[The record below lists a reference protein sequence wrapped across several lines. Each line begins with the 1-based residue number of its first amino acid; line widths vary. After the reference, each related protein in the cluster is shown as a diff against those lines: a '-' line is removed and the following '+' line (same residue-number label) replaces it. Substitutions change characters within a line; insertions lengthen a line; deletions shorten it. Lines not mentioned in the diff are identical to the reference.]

1 MNIKTKEIYSE
12 VYQVLNFLGNEYIDK
27 LPKSLFNMLEEKRD
41 INYEPKYT
49 EDIPLNKQN
58 IKKETISIIALLH
71 LNYWCKNENEKF
83 ELKQIFKNNEDM
95 YENELRKKYNPDNI
109 FKRCNQENAIK
120 NEVSLI
126 EYKESIFKRL
136 INKIKNI
143 FHIKLNNNNHP

>member
-1 MNIKTKEIYSE
+1 MNRKTKEIYSE

-27 LPKSLFNMLEEKRD
+27 LPKSLVNMLEKKRD

-71 LNYWCKNENEKF
+71 LNYWCENENEKF

-109 FKRCNQENAIK
+109 FKKHVQEKIIK
-120 NEVSLI
+120 NEVALV
-126 EYKESIFKRL
+126 EYKEPIFKRL
-136 INKIKNI
+136 INKIKSLFI
-143 FHIKLNNNNHP
+143 

>member
-1 MNIKTKEIYSE
+1 MNRKTKEIYSE

-27 LPKSLFNMLEEKRD
+27 LPKSLVNMLEKKRD

-71 LNYWCKNENEKF
+71 LNYWCENENEKF

-109 FKRCNQENAIK
+109 FKKHVQ
-120 NEVSLI
+120 

-136 INKIKNI
+136 INKIKSLFI
-143 FHIKLNNNNHP
+143 

>member
-1 MNIKTKEIYSE
+1 MNRKTKEIYSE

-27 LPKSLFNMLEEKRD
+27 LPKSLVNMLEQKRD

-71 LNYWCKNENEKF
+71 LNYWCENENEKF

-109 FKRCNQENAIK
+109 FKKHVQEKIIK
-120 NEVSLI
+120 NEVDLV

-136 INKIKNI
+136 INKIKSLFI
-143 FHIKLNNNNHP
+143 

>member
-143 FHIKLNNNNHP
+143 FHIKLN

>member
-12 VYQVLNFLGNEYIDK
+12 VYQVLNLLGNEYIDK

-58 IKKETISIIALLH
+58 IKNETLSIIALLH
-71 LNYWCKNENEKF
+71 LNYWCENVNEKNELNQM
-83 ELKQIFKNNEDM
+83 LKNNEDR
-95 YENELRKKYNPDNI
+95 YQDELRKKYDPDNI
-109 FKRCNQENAIK
+109 FKKRVQENIIK
-120 NEVSLI
+120 KEVALV
-126 EYKESIFKRL
+126 EYKEPIFRKL

-143 FHIKLNNNNHP
+143 FHMN

>member
-1 MNIKTKEIYSE
+1 MNRKTKEIYSE

-27 LPKSLFNMLEEKRD
+27 LPKSLVNMLEQKRD

-71 LNYWCKNENEKF
+71 LNYWCENENEKF

-109 FKRCNQENAIK
+109 FKKHVQEKIIK
-120 NEVSLI
+120 NEVALV

-136 INKIKNI
+136 INKIKSLFI
-143 FHIKLNNNNHP
+143 

>member
-12 VYQVLNFLGNEYIDK
+12 VYQVLNLLGNEYIDK

-58 IKKETISIIALLH
+58 IKNETLSIIVLLH
-71 LNYWCKNENEKF
+71 LNYWCENVNEKNELNQM
-83 ELKQIFKNNEDM
+83 LKNNEDR
-95 YENELRKKYNPDNI
+95 YQDELRKKYDSDNI
-109 FKRCNQENAIK
+109 FKKRVQENIIK
-120 NEVSLI
+120 KEVALV
-126 EYKESIFKRL
+126 EYKEPIFRKL

-143 FHIKLNNNNHP
+143 FHMN

>member
-1 MNIKTKEIYSE
+1 MNRKTKEIYSE

-27 LPKSLFNMLEEKRD
+27 LPKSLVNMLEKKRD

-71 LNYWCKNENEKF
+71 LNYWCENENEKF

-109 FKRCNQENAIK
+109 FKKHVQEKIIK
-120 NEVSLI
+120 NEVALV
-126 EYKESIFKRL
+126 EYKESIFKRV
-136 INKIKNI
+136 INKIKSLFI
-143 FHIKLNNNNHP
+143 

>member
-1 MNIKTKEIYSE
+1 MNRKTKEIYSE

-27 LPKSLFNMLEEKRD
+27 LPKSLFNMLEKKRD

-71 LNYWCKNENEKF
+71 LNYWCENENEKF

-95 YENELRKKYNPDNI
+95 YENELREKYNPDNI
-109 FKRCNQENAIK
+109 FKKHVQEKIIK
-120 NEVSLI
+120 NEVALV

-136 INKIKNI
+136 INKIKSLFI
-143 FHIKLNNNNHP
+143 

>member
-1 MNIKTKEIYSE
+1 MNRKTKEIYSE

-27 LPKSLFNMLEEKRD
+27 LPKSLVNMLEKNRD

-71 LNYWCKNENEKF
+71 LNYWCENENEKF

-109 FKRCNQENAIK
+109 FKKHVQEKIIK
-120 NEVSLI
+120 NEVALV

-136 INKIKNI
+136 INKIKSLFI
-143 FHIKLNNNNHP
+143 